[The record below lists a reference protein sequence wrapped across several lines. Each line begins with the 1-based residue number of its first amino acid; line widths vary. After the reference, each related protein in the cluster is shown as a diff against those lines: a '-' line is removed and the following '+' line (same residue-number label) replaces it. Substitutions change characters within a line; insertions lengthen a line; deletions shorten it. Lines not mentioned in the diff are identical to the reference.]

1 MQDVTLHD
9 GTFLPKGTL
18 VVAAKCAMHDDDNN
32 YEHADKFDPFRFA
45 RMREVPGEALKHQF
59 ASTSPEYIP
68 FGHGKLAW
76 YVLKAH
82 TALLYTDISCKP
94 WEILRFDGI
103 ESDYGISAG
112 EL

>member
-32 YEHADKFDPFRFA
+32 YEHADRFDPFRFA
-45 RMREVPGEALKHQF
+45 RMREVPGETLKHQF
-59 ASTSPEYIP
+59 VSTSPEYIP

-76 YVLKAH
+76 YVLEAH
-82 TALLYTDISCKP
+82 AALSCTDINRQP

-103 ESDYGISAG
+103 ESNHGLPAG
-112 EL
+112 QL